1 MNPRTIQKLRRKF
14 ILIATSTY
22 FFVMVFIGGCI
33 NISNYGLTRTQ
44 IYKILDFL
52 VEYNGTVP
60 DSASKD
66 YLNDFSPEFTHSA
79 RSFTVSYSSDGDV
92 DVTSTS
98 HTAEVSDDEAESYAQ
113 RAIRRGKQYGR
124 MGDYYYEVADTDD
137 GQLVVFLNCLTQIT
151 QNKKIMHMT
160 VLICLAGLVITVIL
174 VNIFSGRVV
183 QPEIENM
190 RRQKQFITN
199 AGHELKTPLA
209 VIRANTEVEEMIN
222 GENEWTQSTMRQV
235 DRMDHLVQNL
245 ITISRAE
252 ENEDSS
258 MLAIVDISKAVGSV
272 AESCRETADREQKT
286 LIIHL
291 QPGIHA
297 FVNESRIR
305 QLVSI
310 LTDNALKYCDD
321 KGTISICL
329 DTVRHGRL
337 LRLVVSNS
345 FADGKNVDY
354 SRFFDRFYREDESH
368 AQDSEKGGYGIG
380 LSIAE
385 SICRQY
391 RGSIDVSWKDGVIS
405 FTCLLHLIKG
415 PAAV

>member
-1 MNPRTIQKLRRKF
+1 LNPRTIQKLRRKF

-60 DSASKD
+60 ENTSKD

-79 RSFTVSYSSDGDV
+79 RYFTVTYASNGDI

-98 HTAEVSDDEAESYAQ
+98 HTTEVSDDEAEAYAQ
-113 RAIRRGKQYGR
+113 KAINRGRQYGR

-137 GQLVVFLNCLTQIT
+137 GQIVVFLNCLTQIT
-151 QNKKIMHMT
+151 QNRKIMHMT
-160 VLICLAGLVITVIL
+160 VLICMAGLVITVIL

-199 AGHELKTPLA
+199 ASHELKTPLA
-209 VIRANTEVEEMIN
+209 VIRANTEVEQMIN
-222 GENEWTQSTMRQV
+222 GENEWSQSTMRQV
-235 DRMDHLVQNL
+235 DRLSSLVQNL
-245 ITISRAE
+245 IMISRAE
-252 ENEDSS
+252 DSEDRS
-258 MLAIVDISKAVGSV
+258 LFTVVDISKTVGDM
-272 AESCRETADREQKT
+272 AESCRETAGRDQKT
-286 LIIHL
+286 LIVHL

-297 FVNESRIR
+297 LADESRIR

-337 LRLVVSNS
+337 IRLVISNS
-345 FADGKNVDY
+345 FADGKDVDY

-368 AQDSEKGGYGIG
+368 AQDSEKSGYGIG

-405 FTCLLHLIKG
+405 FTCLLHLVKG
-415 PAAV
+415 PAV

>member
-33 NISNYGLTRTQ
+33 NISNYCLARTQ
-44 IYKILDFL
+44 IYKILDLL
-52 VEYNGTVP
+52 VEYNGVVP
-60 DSASKD
+60 EGKSKD

-79 RSFTVSYSSDGDV
+79 RYFTVTYARNGDV
-92 DVTSTS
+92 DITSTS
-98 HTAEVSDDEAESYAQ
+98 HTSEVSDDEAEDYAQ
-113 RAIRRGKQYGR
+113 KALRRGRQYGR
-124 MGDYYYEVADTDD
+124 MDSYYYEVSTTDD
-137 GQLVVFLNCLTQIT
+137 GQIVVFLNCLTQIT
-151 QNKKIMHMT
+151 QNRKIMHMT
-160 VLICLAGLVITVIL
+160 ILICLAGLVITVIL
-174 VNIFSGRVV
+174 VNIFSGHVV

-235 DRMDHLVQNL
+235 DRLDRLVQNL
-245 ITISRAE
+245 IMISRAD
-252 ENEDSS
+252 ENEDRST
-258 MLAIVDISKAVGSV
+258 LTIVDISKTVGDMI
-272 AESCRETADREQKT
+272 ESCRETADREQKT
-286 LIIHL
+286 LVVHL

-297 FVNESRIR
+297 LADETRIR

-321 KGTISICL
+321 KGTVSICL

-337 LRLVVSNS
+337 LRLVISNS
-345 FADGKNVDY
+345 FADGKDVDY

-368 AQDSEKGGYGIG
+368 TQDSEKGGYGIG

-385 SICRQY
+385 SICCQY
-391 RGSIDVSWKDGVIS
+391 RGSIDVSWKNGVIS